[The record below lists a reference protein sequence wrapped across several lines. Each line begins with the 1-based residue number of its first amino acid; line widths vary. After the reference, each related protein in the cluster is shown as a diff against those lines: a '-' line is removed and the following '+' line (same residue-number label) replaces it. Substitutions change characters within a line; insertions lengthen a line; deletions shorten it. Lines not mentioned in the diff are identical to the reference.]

1 MKGTEGAMLKKKFP
15 HNDLHHNSNIIIQM
29 DDKPRLKSLY
39 MKKYID
45 GPQKVGMQNLNSQ
58 RPAAGTL
65 NYVSKEKDPTMG
77 QRHLNGSRRRILNDF
92 VSRRGDGSTLDSLA
106 NRNKNDM
113 LKGPGGT
120 MASAQYDYSGG

>member
-1 MKGTEGAMLKKKFP
+1 
-15 HNDLHHNSNIIIQM
+15 M
-29 DDKPRLKSLY
+29 DEKPRLKSLY

-45 GPQKVGMQNLNSQ
+45 GAKNESVQINSQ

-65 NYVSKEKDPTMG
+65 NYIRKENDPTMG

-92 VSRRGDGSTLDSLA
+92 VTRRPDGSTLDSLA
-106 NRNKNDM
+106 NRNKSDM

-120 MASAQYDYSGG
+120 RESAQYDYSGG